1 MARIGGAE
9 RRTQF
14 IQAAQELFYTKGYES
29 TSINDIIEAV
39 GVSKGAFY
47 HHFESKQAVLIAVV
61 DSLVAQSRKIIEP
74 ILNSTALNAIE
85 KLNRIVRTSNS
96 WKIGQRDQM
105 LAVAKI
111 LYSDDNLHLRNRID
125 VETKQMKIAA
135 FSQVLKQGVAEG
147 VFDWDDLAE
156 DHLAEFVLAIMQTA
170 GETFIRLLLDPERPA
185 DAIDVVTNKFMAA
198 QKIVERV
205 LGAPAGSLSLIDRE
219 SIVLWFA

>member
-1 MARIGGAE
+1 
-9 RRTQF
+9 
-14 IQAAQELFYTKGYES
+14 
-29 TSINDIIEAV
+29 
-39 GVSKGAFY
+39 
-47 HHFESKQAVLIAVV
+47 
-61 DSLVAQSRKIIEP
+61 
-74 ILNSTALNAIE
+74 
-85 KLNRIVRTSNS
+85 
-96 WKIGQRDQM
+96 M